1 MAEQRR
7 VKRFHRKN
15 ADSAQL
21 RKGGRKADSQFY
33 RRHFRRKKIAGIH
46 HLIGNTDLLVI
57 VASFHM
63 PELKPGLVDRF
74 LILTQ
79 LEGVEPLLLLNK
91 VDLLADAAD
100 AARTAAIWREVGV
113 EVIEVSAET
122 GQGIAAVKEK
132 LAGRRCAVVGH
143 SGAGKTS
150 ILRRIDPAYLA
161 AVQEV
166 SAFTKHGKHTTTVVR
181 MHSFTFGGEVYDM
194 PGLKEIDFMA
204 LARREL
210 DDFYPEFTEARSGCH
225 YKNCSHTRETAC
237 GVRAAVEAGTIHP
250 VRYQN
255 YLQIYESLPE

>member
-7 VKRFHRKN
+7 IKRFQRKN

-63 PELKPGLVDRF
+63 PELKPGLIDRF
-74 LILTQ
+74 LVLTQ
-79 LEGVEPLLLLNK
+79 LESVEPLLVLNK
-91 VDLLADAAD
+91 TDLLADAAD
-100 AARTAAIWREVGV
+100 AGKTAAIWRDVGV
-113 EVIEVSAET
+113 EVLEVSAQT
-122 GQGIAAVKEK
+122 GLGIPAVKEK
-132 LAGRRCAVVGH
+132 LTSRRCAVVGH

-150 ILRRIDPAYLA
+150 ILRRIDPSYLA

-181 MHSFTFGGEVYDM
+181 MHTFPFGGEVYDM
-194 PGLKEIDFMA
+194 PGLKEIDFMT
-204 LARREL
+204 LTRREL
-210 DDFYPEFTEARSGCH
+210 DDFYPEFTEARSGCRF
-225 YKNCSHTRETAC
+225 KDCSHTREASC
-237 GVRAAVEAGTIHP
+237 GVRDAVEAGSIHP

-255 YLQIYESLPE
+255 YLQIWESLPE